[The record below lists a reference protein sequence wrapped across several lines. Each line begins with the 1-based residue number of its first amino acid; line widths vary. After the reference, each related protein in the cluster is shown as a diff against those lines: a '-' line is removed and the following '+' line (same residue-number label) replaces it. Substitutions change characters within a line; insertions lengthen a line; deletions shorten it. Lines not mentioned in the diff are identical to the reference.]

1 MTTVFVAL
9 VVVASGCSYTT
20 VTLAPTVPPNAQA
33 SVVLADN
40 GTLLTTLHAGENRT
54 EITLDQVPQHVQDA
68 IVAIED
74 RRFWNHA
81 GIDLPAILRAMRR
94 NIDEGEV
101 VEGGSTITQQFVK
114 NALLASD
121 RTLDRKIEEATLSIQ
136 VEREYSKEEIL
147 EYYLNTVYFG
157 AGAYGIEAAA
167 KVYFGKPA
175 EELDVPEGAL
185 LAGLVKAP
193 STNDPFVNGE
203 GALRRRRLVLDAMV
217 EEGYLTA
224 EEGETFAAGDVE
236 LAAPDPETDYPAAYF
251 VQEVKRFMLT
261 HPAFGRT
268 REERTRRLFTGGLT
282 IETSLDLQLQS
293 HAEHAAHLVLSDPA
307 NDPDTA
313 IVSMDPSNGHV
324 LAMVGG
330 RDFFDGGPRSKFNLA
345 TQGRRPAGSSF
356 KPLVLAAAIEE
367 GIPVSQVYSAP
378 STIEIPVTNDT
389 WEVENYGGS
398 PGGWV
403 DLTEATVRSYN
414 TAYAQLVMDVGPAD
428 AVAMAAHLGV
438 SSPLLAVPSAVLGAN
453 DVSAL
458 DMTAAYSTFANR
470 GIRNDIHHE
479 LGVGGV
485 VGPHCR
491 LGEIHPSAR
500 RSSVVLDLPGVVGDG
515 YLDRRWCRVHLAHR
529 DALFDGSGEDQ
540 WFERRACR
548 TPALCGEVELRPRS
562 SVEEVAAADHRQHVA
577 IGWVHRH
584 DGCVR
589 IVRGIRQHQVGS
601 MLGMR
606 LQLEVEAGLD
616 REPTGE
622 QAPRAL
628 LASSAECGV
637 RQHEPL
643 HFLHE
648 VSGRIVGLRVR
659 GREFDVASGKC
670 FAFLRGQVTL
680 LDHCVEHESATSQ
693 CPFPVHERVVC
704 RRGLHQPG
712 EQCTF
717 WDVEFLCRLAEVHLG
732 GSLDAISTGP
742 EIDGVEVVL
751 KDFLLRVL
759 AFDLNRQRRLF
770 DLPVECAVR
779 GEECVFHELLCDGRT
794 ALDHLAFID
803 VTSHGPE
810 NGWQVDAGVIPET
823 AVFDGYDGVLN
834 VLWDLVER
842 DLCPVLTCMESREQ
856 CAVVGEHHR
865 CLCVRWDRRRQCHGR
880 VRTAGGDDDESD
892 EDRRH

>member
-307 NDPDTA
+307 TDPDTA

-470 GIRNDIHHE
+470 GIRNDPVYVTRVTGPEGEVIYQHDASPVRAIERSTADDVTAILQQVISRGTGVRARIGRPVAGKTGTGQNWGDAWFVGYTPDLVTSVWVGFAEAQISMVPPTTRLRVTGGTWPAEIWQLYMTAALAEMPIREFVLGPEDVDTAASAGSTAPSDEAAEEPLVPGE
-479 LGVGGV
+479 LVQDV
-485 VGPHCR
+485 VGMPADFATR
-491 LGEIHPSAR
+491 ILTRAGFVVLTESVPNDEYPPDIVADQQPLGESIVSTGSEITLYVANGQEVR
-500 RSSVVLDLPGVVGDG
+500 RVPGVLGMLEPLATKVVIDAG
-515 YLDRRWCRVHLAHR
+515 YDVE
-529 DALFDGSGEDQ
+529 FVY
-540 WFERRACR
+540 EREPDPRA
-548 TPALCGEVELRPRS
+548 AELRP
-562 SVEEVAAADHRQHVA
+562 Q
-577 IGWVHRH
+577 
-584 DGCVR
+584 
-589 IVRGIRQHQVGS
+589 QVWKVDPATNTG
-601 MLGMR
+601 
-606 LQLEVEAGLD
+606 LE
-616 REPTGE
+616 
-622 QAPRAL
+622 
-628 LASSAECGV
+628 
-637 RQHEPL
+637 
-643 HFLHE
+643 
-648 VSGRIVGLRVR
+648 
-659 GREFDVASGKC
+659 
-670 FAFLRGQVTL
+670 
-680 LDHCVEHESATSQ
+680 
-693 CPFPVHERVVC
+693 
-704 RRGLHQPG
+704 PG
-712 EQCTF
+712 ET
-717 WDVEFLCRLAEVHLG
+717 
-732 GSLDAISTGP
+732 
-742 EIDGVEVVL
+742 
-751 KDFLLRVL
+751 
-759 AFDLNRQRRLF
+759 
-770 DLPVECAVR
+770 
-779 GEECVFHELLCDGRT
+779 
-794 ALDHLAFID
+794 
-803 VTSHGPE
+803 VTIWVNP
-810 NGWQVDAGVIPET
+810 
-823 AVFDGYDGVLN
+823 
-834 VLWDLVER
+834 
-842 DLCPVLTCMESREQ
+842 
-856 CAVVGEHHR
+856 
-865 CLCVRWDRRRQCHGR
+865 
-880 VRTAGGDDDESD
+880 
-892 EDRRH
+892 